1 MQLSTLRMDDRWV
14 FQLKFTGK
22 PLKYILSLPLVTP
35 LVALHPCHSFT
46 SLLWQHRP
54 SDPIAEDDKKAL
66 VSEITSPIA
75 LKKKSLGIF

>member
-1 MQLSTLRMDDRWV
+1 MQLSTLRKDNKWE
-14 FQLKFTGK
+14 FQLKFTGE

-66 VSEITSPIA
+66 V
-75 LKKKSLGIF
+75 